1 MTGQHRSG
9 GTRAG
14 RATSRGA
21 GPPKG
26 RGRRYLTAGLLWL
39 LVVGATA
46 VVAWI
51 AIGSASRSVTAVPLS
66 ADNGDAGAGPGQT
79 GTGLVPASGAEGP
92 GTGHTTASS
101 RGGPAGEANSPT
113 PSATGSSAS
122 LATRTFR
129 VTAGV
134 VTASCLGTRIQLVS
148 AAPTNGWSMVVDAS
162 GPGEV
167 EVEFARASAGGV
179 KVEARCAGGIP
190 SFTQELEGP
199 GGGGSSG
206 PGGGGSGSSGPGGGG
221 GSSGPGGG
229 GSGGGG
235 DD

>member
-1 MTGQHRSG
+1 V
-9 GTRAG
+9 
-14 RATSRGA
+14 
-21 GPPKG
+21 
-26 RGRRYLTAGLLWL
+26 
-39 LVVGATA
+39 VVGVSA
-46 VVAWI
+46 VVAWV
-51 AIGSASRSVTAVPLS
+51 AIGSASRSVTTVPLS
-66 ADNGDAGAGPGQT
+66 ADQGDAGAGPGQT
-79 GTGLVPASGAEGP
+79 GTGPLPAPGVEAPGAGSSPASVTGGRTG
-92 GTGHTTASS
+92 GTGTGTS
-101 RGGPAGEANSPT
+101 PA
-113 PSATGSSAS
+113 PSATGSTAS
-122 LATRTFR
+122 LNTRTFR

-134 VTASCLGTRIQLVS
+134 VTASCLGARIQLVS

-167 EVEFARASAGGV
+167 EIEFARATSGEV

-190 SFTQELEGP
+190 SFSQELKGP

-206 PGGGGSGSSGPGGGG
+206 PGGGGSSSSGSGGGG